1 MKAEPVQHWI
11 EDFSKFCI
19 NVDVR
24 DVIAAADEEGNAPGQ
39 SKQLYALAI
48 MRALHNGDL
57 GSDYD
62 ESLSAVCMLW
72 ERGHVRGFNTESFNL
87 GLKELRKANRRV
99 APGIFAN
106 PVDLF
111 SKAVGRR

>member
-48 MRALHNGDL
+48 VRALHEGDL

-72 ERGHVRGFNTESFNL
+72 ERGHVSGFNTDSFNR
-87 GLKELRKANRRV
+87 GLKEWQKAQRRST
-99 APGIFAN
+99 PGIFTK
-106 PVDLF
+106 PVNLF
-111 SKAVGRR
+111 SKAVGR

>member
-24 DVIAAADEEGNAPGQ
+24 DVIAAADEQGNAPGQ

-48 MRALHNGDL
+48 VRALHNGDL
-57 GSDYD
+57 GRDYD
-62 ESLSAVCMLW
+62 KSLSAVSMLW
-72 ERGHVRGFNTESFNL
+72 ERGHVSGFNTDSFNR
-87 GLKELRKANRRV
+87 GLKELQNAHRHGS
-99 APGIFAN
+99 PGIFTK
-106 PVDLF
+106 PVDFF
-111 SKAVGRR
+111 SKAVGRG